1 MHAERREYRLVLS
14 NVDRGITLPDA
25 RPLVLSRHPLETLEH
40 LTLRVLAWALLYEE
54 RLEFGPGLCAGDA
67 PDLVATDLT
76 GKVATWVACGDVSP
90 HLAQRILQ
98 HNRQAAVH
106 VVFGDPS
113 RREAF
118 LAEVAR
124 WGTRLPRGWE
134 RLSLWSFDPGLI
146 AALAANQSLRQ
157 RWTLTL
163 VGDHLYA
170 DTGPLQVDGP
180 IRRG

>member
-1 MHAERREYRLVLS
+1 MHAERREYRLGLS
-14 NVDRGITLPDA
+14 NVDRDVSLNGH
-25 RPLVLSRHPLETLEH
+25 PLVLSRHPSETLEH

-54 RLEFGPGLCAGDA
+54 RLEFGPGLSHGDA

-76 GKVATWVACGDVSP
+76 GKTATWVAVGDISP
-90 HLAQRILQ
+90 DLAQRILQ

-106 VVFGDPS
+106 VVFGDPG

-118 LAEVAR
+118 LAEVAG
-124 WGTRLPRGWE
+124 WGLRLPKGWD
-134 RLSLWSFDPGLI
+134 RLALWSFDPGLV
-146 AALAANQSLRQ
+146 AALAASDSPRQ
-157 RWTLTL
+157 RWTLTV

-170 DTGPLQVDGP
+170 DIGTRVVDGP

>member
-14 NVDRGITLPDA
+14 NVDRDVSLPHGY
-25 RPLVLSRHPLETLEH
+25 PLVLSRHPSETLEH

-54 RLEFGPGLCAGDA
+54 RLEFGPGLSAGDA

-76 GKVATWVACGDVSP
+76 GKTATWVAVGDISP
-90 HLAQRILQ
+90 ELTQRILQ

-106 VVFGDPS
+106 VVFGDPN

-118 LAEVAR
+118 LTEVAS
-124 WGTRLPRGWE
+124 WGARLPRGWD
-134 RLSLWSFDPGLI
+134 RLSLWSFDPKLI
-146 AALAANQSLRQ
+146 TALAASGAPRQ
-157 RWTLTL
+157 RWTITV
-163 VGDHLYA
+163 VGDHVYV
-170 DTGPLQVDGP
+170 DTGTVVVDGA

>member
-14 NVDRGITLPDA
+14 NVDRGISLPHGY
-25 RPLVLSRHPLETLEH
+25 PLVLSRHPTETLEH

-54 RLEFGPGLCAGDA
+54 RLEFGPGVGASDA
-67 PDLVATDLT
+67 PDLMATDLI
-76 GKVATWVACGDVSP
+76 GKTTIWVACGDVSP
-90 HLAQRILQ
+90 KLTQRILQ

-106 VVFGDPS
+106 VVFGS
-113 RREAF
+113 SHGREAF
-118 LAEVAR
+118 LAEVAS

-134 RLSLWSFDPGLI
+134 RLSLWSFDPRLV
-146 AALAANQSLRQ
+146 AALSANDSLRQ

-163 VGDHLYA
+163 VGDHIYA
-170 DTGPLQVDGP
+170 DTGPLVVDGA